1 MRRLDDVDGL
11 DADARPEQSDQNAG
25 SESLLVVRAA
35 RQITCEQPLFVDQ
48 TPERK
53 RQHEG
58 KRENLSRLLMVTSHL
73 LSAADGSWSR
83 TCLLAAA
90 GGADFSKTRCDDLS

>member
-1 MRRLDDVDGL
+1 
-11 DADARPEQSDQNAG
+11 
-25 SESLLVVRAA
+25 
-35 RQITCEQPLFVDQ
+35 
-48 TPERK
+48 
-53 RQHEG
+53 
-58 KRENLSRLLMVTSHL
+58 MVTSHL